1 MPPPWKL
8 SRDEVKLL
16 EKKKA
21 PKRANA
27 VAGRSVSSSPA
38 MTALGSA
45 PKTTKIT
52 TSPSPATDP
61 KTVKLHAIRIPL
73 IHLLAVR
80 PVSERFLSSQVG
92 CTQQECLDILNK
104 IGQKNTIDS
113 SKWDLSDKGCKDLDI
128 WKFPYPTDEDR
139 QFAIDRAVKA
149 FDRLRLARS
158 DDLWQKLLPQK
169 ERGQGKVIS
178 KLQLGGTGPVQHVA
192 PPRINIQST
201 GDAKLEAIK
210 PGDESDRNDRL
221 DPTRARS
228 QSRDAVQ
235 KSKTSQ
241 KDSLTKRLLSK
252 NPKASQATKARDA
265 QPSAKKGSKKA
276 TANAHNA
283 NIKSAEFV
291 HDSDEETEDV
301 DSAPTKANGILP
313 LSSGGPTISKLP
325 TNGVPSIL
333 ATTKTPEGQD
343 SKDTDV
349 PPITA
354 AVAAK
359 KAIAKKPVTTKA
371 NATKSAAA
379 KPTVTKSVAP
389 KPLAVKPTNT
399 NPAAAA
405 AKSAAVKAAVTKP
418 PAASPPSVGTKK
430 RISEASRAM
439 NKSLSRQQSSR
450 SPFKPS
456 PLGSSPPTNAS
467 DLEIDGLG
475 LPESSSSSTPLIS
488 QSRPVNGSTPTSF
501 AGSMRPA
508 PKSVAD
514 GSAML
519 KRKAN
524 DIDSGIHDHVD
535 PRTVGGRGSSPKRQK
550 TSMSPPTSNPS
561 TVSSRST
568 SDSPTAANH
577 HDRLMLAQN
586 FKTDY
591 AIYERLY
598 KEVYAWRDAPT
609 DKIKEVLKMHE
620 RLLGMKHLLSNGT
633 KD

>member
-1 MPPPWKL
+1 
-8 SRDEVKLL
+8 
-16 EKKKA
+16 
-21 PKRANA
+21 
-27 VAGRSVSSSPA
+27 

-61 KTVKLHAIRIPL
+61 KTVKLQAIRTPL

-80 PVSERFLSSQVG
+80 PVSEKFLSSQVG

-104 IGQKNTIDS
+104 IGRQNTIDS
-113 SKWDLSDKGCKDLDI
+113 SKWDLSDKGFKDLDI
-128 WKFPYPTDEDR
+128 WKFPYPTHEDR

-158 DDLWQKLLPQK
+158 DGLWQKLLPQN

-178 KLQLGGTGPVQHVA
+178 KLQLGGTGPVQPVA
-192 PPRINIQST
+192 PPRINIQPT

-210 PGDESDRNDRL
+210 PGDEGDRNDRL

-228 QSRDAVQ
+228 KSQDAVQ
-235 KSKTSQ
+235 KSKTNP
-241 KDSLTKRLLSK
+241 KASLTKRLLSK

-265 QPSAKKGSKKA
+265 QPSAKKATKKA
-276 TANAHNA
+276 TANAHNP

-291 HDSDEETEDV
+291 HDSDEEAEDV
-301 DSAPTKANGILP
+301 DSAPTKANGIP
-313 LSSGGPTISKLP
+313 PSSSSGPTISKLP
-325 TNGVPSIL
+325 TNGMPSIP

-343 SKDTDV
+343 STETNV

-354 AVAAK
+354 AVTAK
-359 KAIAKKPVTTKA
+359 KPIAKKPVTTKA
-371 NATKSAAA
+371 NGTKSTAA
-379 KPTVTKSVAP
+379 KPMATKPVAA
-389 KPLAVKPTNT
+389 KPLAAKPTNT
-399 NPAAAA
+399 NPAAV
-405 AKSAAVKAAVTKP
+405 AKSVAAKAAVTKL
-418 PAASPPSVGTKK
+418 PAASPPSIGTKK

-467 DLEIDGLG
+467 DLENEGLG
-475 LPESSSSSTPLIS
+475 LPVSSSSSTPLIS
-488 QSRPVNGSTPTSF
+488 QSRQVNGSTPTSF
-501 AGSMRPA
+501 AGTVRPA
-508 PKSVAD
+508 PKSIAD
-514 GSAML
+514 GSALL

-535 PRTVGGRGSSPKRQK
+535 PRTIGGRGPSPKRQK

-561 TVSSRST
+561 TGSSRSN
-568 SDSPTAANH
+568 SDSPTATNQ
-577 HDRLMLAQN
+577 HDRLMMAQN
-586 FKTDY
+586 FKTEH
-591 AIYERLY
+591 ATYERLY

-620 RLLGMKHLLSNGT
+620 RLLGMKKLLSNGT
-633 KD
+633 TNT